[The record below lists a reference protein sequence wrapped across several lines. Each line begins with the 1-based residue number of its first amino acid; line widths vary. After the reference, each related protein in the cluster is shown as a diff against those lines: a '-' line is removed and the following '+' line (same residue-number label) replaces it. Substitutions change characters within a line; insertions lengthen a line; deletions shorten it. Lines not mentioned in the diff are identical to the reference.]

1 MTADGS
7 DPKADGRVLGAL
19 KAWLPVV
26 TVAAGGV
33 WAVFVYFDGREPPA
47 KAPAAAVSA
56 ATTPTVAAIPAN
68 PDVDKRK
75 FAIFTEA
82 SQVASTLANTPVG
95 TPAWASAEA
104 RFWQLYWGEMSIY
117 EKGAVEDRMV
127 KFGNALKA
135 HKAAPSDDTAG
146 DLQLASLRLGR
157 ALRDELSP

>member
-7 DPKADGRVLGAL
+7 DPKADERVLGAL

-47 KAPAAAVSA
+47 KAPAATAP
-56 ATTPTVAAIPAN
+56 ATASPVTAIPAN

-95 TPAWASAEA
+95 TPAWATAEA

-127 KFGNALKA
+127 KFGAALKA